1 MNTLVILTA
10 LCRALFVPTVA
21 IVFVGVFMPTV
32 IDLDSS
38 EKKFWKIA
46 VEISFVILLI
56 AGAVDVFIYNLK

>member
-10 LCRALFVPTVA
+10 LCRALYVPTVS
-21 IVFVGVFMPTV
+21 IVFIGFFLPTWT
-32 IDLDSS
+32 DLNSS
-38 EKKFWKIA
+38 EETFRKIA